1 FDLPYLC
8 CLPDMVVMAAGD
20 EAELMHM
27 IATAAAIDDRPS
39 AVRYPRGEGIGV
51 EMPERGSV
59 LPIGKGR
66 ILREGTTIALLNL
79 GGRLKDTLKAAEEL
93 AARGLSTTVAD
104 ARFAKPLDEELIRLL
119 AREHQVLLTLE
130 EGSAGGFAGHVLQF
144 MAVSGLLETGVKVRP
159 MTLPDVFLDQDKP
172 ELQYEQAGLS
182 AAHIVSTALRTL
194 GLEGEAAEA
203 VRA

>member
-1 FDLPYLC
+1 
-8 CLPDMVVMAAGD
+8 
-20 EAELMHM
+20 
-27 IATAAAIDDRPS
+27 
-39 AVRYPRGEGIGV
+39 
-51 EMPERGSV
+51 

-66 ILREGTTIALLNL
+66 ILREGTKIALLNL
-79 GGRLKDTLKAAEEL
+79 GGRLQDTLRAAEEL

-172 ELQYEQAGLS
+172 ELQYAQAGLS
-182 AAHIVSTALRTL
+182 TAHIVATALRTL

-203 VRA
+203 ARA

>member
-1 FDLPYLC
+1 
-8 CLPDMVVMAAGD
+8 
-20 EAELMHM
+20 
-27 IATAAAIDDRPS
+27 
-39 AVRYPRGEGIGV
+39 VRYPRGEGIGV

-66 ILREGTTIALLNL
+66 ILREGSTIALLNL
-79 GGRLKDTLKAAEEL
+79 GGRLKDTLRAAEEL

-104 ARFAKPLDEELIRLL
+104 ARFAKPLDEALIRLL
-119 AREHQVLLTLE
+119 AREHQVLLTIE

-144 MAVSGLLETGVKVRP
+144 MAVAGLLETGVKVRP

-182 AAHIVSTALRTL
+182 ATAIVTTALRTL
-194 GLEGEAAEA
+194 GLDGEAAEA
-203 VRA
+203 ATA